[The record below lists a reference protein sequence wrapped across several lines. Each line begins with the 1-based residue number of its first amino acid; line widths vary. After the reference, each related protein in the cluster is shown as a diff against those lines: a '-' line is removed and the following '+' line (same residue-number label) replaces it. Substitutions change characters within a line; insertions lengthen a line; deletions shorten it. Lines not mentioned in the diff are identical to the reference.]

1 MPLCSGF
8 WARMSKITKIIVKK
22 LTYSALLTKY
32 GKTCYIIVITL
43 DHEHYFDAKIR
54 TKVNLFPVSYE

>member
-1 MPLCSGF
+1 MPLCSGSCGM
-8 WARMSKITKIIVKK
+8 MSKMTKIIVKK